1 MAKSRRATAVDF
13 GFDFQSNAAIIL
25 MLDNITSLSSLRLEG
40 DYEDIELRKKGAII
54 PLLT

>member
-1 MAKSRRATAVDF
+1 MAKSRRATAVNF

-40 DYEDIELRKKGAII
+40 DYEDIELGKR
-54 PLLT
+54 